1 AEQQRITRTQNA
13 AYSAQ
18 EFGIRGAIEISDR
31 ASQKQHQ
38 QLLARAAVVGHFK
51 KSVEILALEPHD
63 ADVFDI
69 AQFALHHSE
78 RGMGNFDG
86 AVPRLLTVV
95 ESFEQVTGFLAAAA
109 A

>member
-1 AEQQRITRTQNA
+1 MELRQNEIAVQFAINAGKQIQMERRSDAQAVVIGIEHLRSWLDQVGAEQQRITRTQNA

-51 KSVEILALEPHD
+51 KSVEILA
-63 ADVFDI
+63 
-69 AQFALHHSE
+69 
-78 RGMGNFDG
+78 
-86 AVPRLLTVV
+86 
-95 ESFEQVTGFLAAAA
+95 
-109 A
+109 